1 MYLFIPKK
9 VYFIKMIICYQYSS
23 LKNCSCLRF
32 LICISQSEVRTEE
45 TFRSD
50 VRNRQSLRRKPN
62 VRRKTSSKRYEGSYK
77 KYYLSDKTYVC
88 MIYSMARFIIYIL
101 SFSLIFSFFRFQWKA
116 IKLLYL
122 YYQHYFMRIKFVF
135 IVSLNSFV
143 LILME
148 AYYLICLNFSKN
160 DMPIKFSQV

>member
-101 SFSLIFSFFRFQWKA
+101 SFSLIFSFFSISMEGNKTFVSVLSTLFYENK
-116 IKLLYL
+116 ICF
-122 YYQHYFMRIKFVF
+122 HSFFKFF
-135 IVSLNSFV
+135 CFNINGG
-143 LILME
+143 ILFNLFE
-148 AYYLICLNFSKN
+148 FLQK
-160 DMPIKFSQV
+160 